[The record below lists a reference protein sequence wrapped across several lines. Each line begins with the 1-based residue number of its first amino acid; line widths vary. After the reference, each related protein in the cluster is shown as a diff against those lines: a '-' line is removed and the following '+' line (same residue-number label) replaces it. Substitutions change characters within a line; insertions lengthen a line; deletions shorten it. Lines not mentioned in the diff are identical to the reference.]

1 MQYKAI
7 IETYKLFTFLFNK
20 KITFIINKQ
29 KNHFLSNFNQK
40 VSYNVTIKWEL
51 Y

>member
-7 IETYKLFTFLFNK
+7 IETYKLFTFLFSRS
-20 KITFIINKQ
+20 ITFSINKQ
-29 KNHFLSNFNQK
+29 KNRFLVNFNK
-40 VSYNVTIKWEL
+40 NIFYNVTIKWEL